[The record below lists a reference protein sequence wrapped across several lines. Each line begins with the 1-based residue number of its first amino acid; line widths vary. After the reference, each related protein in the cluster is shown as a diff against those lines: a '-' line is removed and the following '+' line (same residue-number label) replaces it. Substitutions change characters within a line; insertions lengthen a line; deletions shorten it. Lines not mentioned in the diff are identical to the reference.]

1 MNKLK
6 EFRERYKLTQEDLAQ
21 KLKIDRSS
29 VAKWESGENSP
40 RLKYLF
46 AMSKIFQCKI
56 EDLIQFEEVRQNGD

>member
-1 MNKLK
+1 MNKVK
-6 EFRERYKLTQEDLAQ
+6 EFRVRYNLTQEDLAQ

-40 RLKYLF
+40 RLKYLV

-56 EDLIQFEEVRQNGD
+56 EDLIKFEE